1 VGTAVTA
8 GFDLDAINAIA
19 SSSEPTWLT
28 ENRREAFRR
37 FQALEWPDP
46 NSEEWR
52 YTDLKGFDLDTLK
65 PAAHAHER
73 VENLDG
79 VPPVVLAALGD
90 VGDRG
95 GLAIQLDADVISVG
109 ISDSLRQ
116 RGVIFTSIAEAS
128 RDHGDLVRD
137 VIGASGVPAS
147 DAKYAALA
155 AAFATGGTFVYV
167 PRGVDVEVPLQ
178 SFRWLAAPGMLTAS
192 RTIVVAEEASSVTF
206 IDHVTSPEHGDA
218 GAASISLV
226 ELYAHPA
233 SSVSY
238 LSLQDHAED
247 AWHFHIQRG
256 LVGRDATLRSLAAT
270 LGAKFSRSVVET
282 LLNDQGASSEMLGVY
297 FADGDQHFDH
307 RSLQEHA
314 APSTT
319 SELVYKGALKG
330 ESRAV
335 YSGLI
340 HIAKDARRADA
351 NQVNRNLVL
360 SEHAKADSIPY
371 LEIEN
376 NDVRCGHGASVGP
389 PDEDQVFYLRS
400 RGLDDKAAQDLIVTG
415 YFQEVLDRVRVPEVR
430 DAIARAV
437 ELELGS

>member
-1 VGTAVTA
+1 
-8 GFDLDAINAIA
+8 
-19 SSSEPTWLT
+19 
-28 ENRREAFRR
+28 
-37 FQALEWPDP
+37 
-46 NSEEWR
+46 
-52 YTDLKGFDLDTLK
+52 
-65 PAAHAHER
+65 
-73 VENLDG
+73 
-79 VPPVVLAALGD
+79 
-90 VGDRG
+90 
-95 GLAIQLDADVISVG
+95 
-109 ISDSLRQ
+109 
-116 RGVIFTSIAEAS
+116 
-128 RDHGDLVRD
+128 
-137 VIGASGVPAS
+137 
-147 DAKYAALA
+147 
-155 AAFATGGTFVYV
+155 VYV

-178 SFRWLAAPGMLTAS
+178 SFRWLAAPGTLTAS